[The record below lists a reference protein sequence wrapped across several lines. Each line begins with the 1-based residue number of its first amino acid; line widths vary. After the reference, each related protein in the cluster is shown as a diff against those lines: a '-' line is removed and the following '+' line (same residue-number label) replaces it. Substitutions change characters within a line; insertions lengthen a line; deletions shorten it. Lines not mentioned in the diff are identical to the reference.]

1 MDVFTDLLK
10 QNLPKLHQ
18 ARLRAVA
25 IFVLSLISEATVNLQ
40 KLALSGLVAVKPDS
54 VCKRFSRLLT
64 WVAAA
69 KIDFGELFLKLAQGL
84 DCNELL
90 LCMDRTNW
98 KYGKRHINFLVVSLY
113 VNGVG
118 YPIAW
123 RLLPKRTKRGNSG
136 TSHRI
141 AIMKKVL

>member
-84 DCNELL
+84 GCNELL

-98 KYGKRHINFLVVSLY
+98 KYGKRHINF
-113 VNGVG
+113 
-118 YPIAW
+118 
-123 RLLPKRTKRGNSG
+123 
-136 TSHRI
+136 
-141 AIMKKVL
+141 